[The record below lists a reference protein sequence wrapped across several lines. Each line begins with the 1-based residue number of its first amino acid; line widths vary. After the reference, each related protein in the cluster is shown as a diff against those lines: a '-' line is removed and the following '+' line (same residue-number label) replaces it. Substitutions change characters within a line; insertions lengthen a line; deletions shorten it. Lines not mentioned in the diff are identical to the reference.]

1 MSPDLLVGLANSLLD
16 GTVFQIISGI
26 SELQRMEEE
35 NLFNTRKKL
44 VADFAGTKLSWSF
57 LLKGGLGV
65 IALCFEHS
73 AITPCDMES

>member
-44 VADFAGTKLSWSF
+44 VADFAGTKLS
-57 LLKGGLGV
+57 
-65 IALCFEHS
+65 
-73 AITPCDMES
+73 